1 MSDHREINLNYYLPD
16 PFKNMNEFDKITDLE
31 STEIRK
37 LLEKCMDLWNDGFI
51 LTAGYQGIK
60 KWESLLSI
68 RLDAGLSL
76 EERRTTVLASWNK
89 QLPYTEI
96 KLREQLTALL
106 GTDYNLDIWNQRYEL
121 RLIVKERPYSVI
133 KSIRKMVKEII
144 PANLISEFYG
154 RYPASYMEPINCDT
168 VIRFQIRFYPRYN
181 LPYLFLDRT
190 WSLDNRQS
198 LNGYNGEESLNFYP
212 LKLNISAEISE
223 SAYFK
228 EQFHIA
234 LAIQKHQITAFNTFS
249 IRNRADEKVTLA
261 ERFSFNMQVKARAEP
276 GQVTVMNRNE
286 ADSTWILSGSRRLN
300 GGQTIL

>member
-1 MSDHREINLNYYLPD
+1 MYNREIDLRSYVPDYLKDYEEFKTLTNLETEEIKKLHEACD
-16 PFKNMNEFDKITDLE
+16 EIWNE
-31 STEIRK
+31 
-37 LLEKCMDLWNDGFI
+37 GFI
-51 LTAGYQGIK
+51 STAGYQGIK

-68 RLDAGLSL
+68 RPDAGLSL

-106 GTDYNLDIWNQRYEL
+106 GTDYNLDIWDQRYEL

-154 RYPASYMEPINCDT
+154 RYPASYMEPVNCDT

-198 LNGYNGEESLNFYP
+198 LNGHNGEESLNFYP

-223 SAYFK
+223 TAYFK

-234 LAIQKHQITAFNTFS
+234 LAIQKHQIKAFNTFS
-249 IRNRADEKVTLA
+249 IRNKVVEKVTLA
-261 ERFSFNMQVKARAEP
+261 ERFSFNMQVKARAEL

-286 ADSTWILSGSRRLN
+286 ADSTWKLSGSRRLN